1 MIKKFK
7 TQIDVRDLVRIS
19 LDLDKDDY
27 RMLNIM
33 CKKLNHTKN
42 GMLRDLIRTYYEDY
56 FNNNHKDFKD
66 EYEFLESRGQGTSPE
81 VS

>member
-7 TQIDVRDLVRIS
+7 TKIDVRDLVRIS
-19 LDLDKDDY
+19 LDLDKDAY
-27 RMLNIM
+27 TKLNRM

-42 GMLRDLIRTYYEDY
+42 GLLRDFINTYYEDY